1 MTTSNSHI
9 TKTKRR
15 DLFNSSDTFSCS
27 CPSSITLSLSSSHF
41 SLFIGNKH
49 KTSSTLSLNFGPK
62 NSSSTK
68 MGNQKLETHHQF
80 HNHHPKNTF
89 LPMLCSK
96 PSIKEVNLPRCRIN
110 PSSSCNDPLSPRI
123 GCMGQVKRN
132 NKIAGFPSSQ
142 YKLLNFNNKTISS
155 SIISPVVKYSKLKKL
170 FSGKNLISTPS
181 VTSTTTITKQR
192 VIGNNS
198 NIQKCVRNENV
209 VVGLRI
215 DEMDPPLPVI
225 KRVNKMEEGS
235 KSDNSLWKR
244 RSGSSGVPLRS
255 LQLQQIQVQ
264 NPKICI
270 QPTTV

>member
-1 MTTSNSHI
+1 
-9 TKTKRR
+9 
-15 DLFNSSDTFSCS
+15 
-27 CPSSITLSLSSSHF
+27 
-41 SLFIGNKH
+41 
-49 KTSSTLSLNFGPK
+49 
-62 NSSSTK
+62 

-80 HNHHPKNTF
+80 YNHHQKNTF

-110 PSSSCNDPLSPRI
+110 QPSSCNDPLSPRI

-142 YKLLNFNNKTISS
+142 YKLLSFNNKTISS
-155 SIISPVVKYSKLKKL
+155 SIISFSPVVKYSKLKKL
-170 FSGKNLISTPS
+170 FSGKNLIGTPS
-181 VTSTTTITKQR
+181 ITSTTTITKQR

-198 NIQKCVRNENV
+198 KIQKCVRNENV
-209 VVGLRI
+209 VVGIKI

-225 KRVNKMEEGS
+225 KRVNKIDEGT

-255 LQLQQIQVQ
+255 LQVQQIQQ
-264 NPKICI
+264 IQLQTPKICI
-270 QPTTV
+270 QTTTV